1 MMIRFVNQDG
11 DEVIAPQNFHERPWP
26 GDEIAGQ
33 ETYVVAR
40 GGGRYERREV
50 GRIVQ
55 WILTLGVTPAAAES
69 TEPELV
75 AG

>member
-1 MMIRFVNQDG
+1 MMVRFVNQDD
-11 DEVIAPQNFHERPWP
+11 DEVIPPQNFQERPWP
-26 GDEIAGQ
+26 GDKIAWQ

-50 GRIVQ
+50 GRVVQ